1 MMGVKKIA
9 DIRAF
14 ESLQG
19 SDSREVSVHNWRPSD
34 GTQTNLKISFDLS
47 GPEGNIFA
55 VIGKCESAMRRAGVD
70 KDFIGEFRKA
80 VTSSGSYAKALI
92 VVSDYVDADFRG
104 FDDDDDDDDDE
115 YDYDE

>member
-1 MMGVKKIA
+1 MSEKKLA
-9 DIRAF
+9 DISSF

-19 SDSREVSVHNWRPSD
+19 SGSREVSVHNWRPNE
-34 GTQTNLKISFDLS
+34 GTQTNLRVTFDLS

-70 KDFIGEFRKA
+70 KDFISEFRKA
-80 VTSSGSYAKALI
+80 VTSSGSYTNALT

-104 FDDDDDDDDDE
+104 FDDDDDDE
-115 YDYDE
+115 YDYE